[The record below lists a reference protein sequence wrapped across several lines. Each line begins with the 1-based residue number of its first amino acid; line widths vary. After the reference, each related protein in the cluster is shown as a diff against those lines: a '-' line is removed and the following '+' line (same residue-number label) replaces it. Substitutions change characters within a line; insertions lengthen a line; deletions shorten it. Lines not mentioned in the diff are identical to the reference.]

1 LASWLFAGIR
11 LPLILG
17 AAALI
22 AYAVFFANPYDLRV
36 LTLCGIYALFVLG
49 FQFVFG
55 HAGAVS
61 LAQATFFGIG
71 GYITGILATR
81 FGFPFLMTFPLSIA
95 GPALLAVIV
104 AAPVLKL
111 EEHYFSLATLGI
123 GLVVLLLAIQW
134 TDVTGGTNGLAGIP
148 AIELPGFVVAD
159 RRSVLWFV
167 WGIVA
172 VAGLL
177 AYQVTRGLHGQAYH
191 LMRENREAAASLGLN
206 IAELRFSA
214 FVLSAAYGGAAGA
227 LMAHVIHV
235 VSPENLDLTLMVTCL
250 TMTVIG
256 GRTRIAGAILGA
268 TLIVYLR
275 EWFRVL
281 ENYYMIAY
289 GTVAL
294 AVLIVAPYGL
304 VGALERLR
312 VLLFGRSLAA
322 PTVVATAP
330 LPAAAREKAVATQI
344 PLQDALQDPLRE
356 HLQEPL
362 LAVDD
367 VALAFGGVKALDG
380 VSLSCKQGE
389 IVGLIGPN
397 GSGKTTLLNVVSGLY
412 SCQSGRVTFLAHDIT
427 DTPAYAIARLG
438 VARTFQHIH
447 LVDDLSVLD
456 NIAVARAGIDGG
468 GLMQAIGTFGRDRRL
483 EAARRIAL
491 AAAER
496 LGIAGVAMEP
506 CGNLPYG
513 TRRRVE
519 VARALATGPRV
530 LLLDEPAAGLNEQ
543 EQVDLADRIRT
554 FGADGV
560 TVLVVE
566 HNLVF
571 LAALA
576 ERLICLDRGKVIASG
591 LPEAVRREPAVIEA
605 YLGLDAG
612 IPELVLAAG
621 PS

>member
-11 LPLILG
+11 LPLVLG
-17 AAALI
+17 AAALV
-22 AYAVFFANPYDLRV
+22 AYAAFVAGPYDLRV
-36 LTLCGIYALFVLG
+36 LTLCGIYALLVLG

-81 FGFPFLMTFPLSIA
+81 FGCAFLITFPLSIA
-95 GPALLAVIV
+95 GPVLLAVIV
-104 AAPVLKL
+104 AVPVLKL

-134 TDVTGGTNGLAGIP
+134 SDVTGGSNGLSGIP
-148 AIELPGFVVAD
+148 SIELPGLAVVD

-167 WGIVA
+167 WA
-172 VAGLL
+172 VVVIGCLL
-177 AYQVTRGLHGQAYH
+177 SRLVTRGLYGHAYH
-191 LMRENREAAASLGLN
+191 LMRENREAASSLGLN
-206 IAELRFSA
+206 IAELRFGA
-214 FVLSAAYGGAAGA
+214 FILSAAYGGAAGA

-235 VSPENLDLTLMVTCL
+235 VSPENLDLSLMVTCL

-268 TLIVYLR
+268 ILIVYLR

-289 GTVAL
+289 GTAAL
-294 AVLIVAPYGL
+294 AVLILAPYGL

-312 VLLFGRSLAA
+312 IVLFGQARVQAQPQAVRTQL
-322 PTVVATAP
+322 PRGVVRGT
-330 LPAAAREKAVATQI
+330 PASAEA
-344 PLQDALQDPLRE
+344 
-356 HLQEPL
+356 PL
-362 LAVDD
+362 LAVHD
-367 VALAFGGVKALDG
+367 VALAFGGVRALDG
-380 VSLSCKQGE
+380 VSFTLREGE

-397 GSGKTTLLNVVSGLY
+397 GSGKTTLLNVISGQYVSD
-412 SCQSGRVTFLAHDIT
+412 QGRVMFLGHDIT
-427 DTPAYAIARLG
+427 RAAAHAIARLG
-438 VARTFQHIH
+438 IARTFQHIH
-447 LVDDLSVLD
+447 LVDDLSALD

-468 GLMQAIGTFGRDRRL
+468 GLMKALSTIGPDHRL
-483 EAARRIAL
+483 DAARQIAM
-491 AAAER
+491 AAADR
-496 LGIAGVAMEP
+496 LGVADVAMEP
-506 CGNLPYG
+506 CGRLPYG

-543 EQVDLADRIRT
+543 EQRDLADRIRT
-554 FGADGV
+554 FAGDGI

-576 ERLICLDRGKVIASG
+576 ERLICLDRGRVIASG
-591 LPEAVRREPAVIEA
+591 LPESVRREPAVIEA
-605 YLGLDAG
+605 YLGLGTAG
-612 IPELVLAAG
+612 QVPALAG
-621 PS
+621 TS

>member
-1 LASWLFAGIR
+1 LASWLSNGIR
-11 LPLILG
+11 LPLVLG

-22 AYAVFFANPYDLRV
+22 AYALFFASPYDLRV
-36 LTLCGIYALFVLG
+36 LTICGIYALLVLG

-81 FGFPFLMTFPLSIA
+81 FGFPFLATFPLSIA
-95 GPALLAVIV
+95 GPALLAVTIAV
-104 AAPVLKL
+104 PVLKL

-134 TDVTGGTNGLAGIP
+134 SDVTGGANGLAGIP
-148 AIELPGFVVAD
+148 AIELPGLTIAD

-167 WGIVA
+167 WAIVA
-172 VAGLL
+172 VGCLI

-191 LMRENREAAASLGLN
+191 LMRENLEAASSLGLN
-206 IAELRFSA
+206 IAELRFAA

-235 VSPENLDLTLMVTCL
+235 VSPENLDLALMVTCL

-289 GTVAL
+289 GTAAL
-294 AVLIVAPYGL
+294 AVLIMAPYGL

-312 VLLFGRSLAA
+312 VLLFGVSRMA
-322 PTVVATAP
+322 PPPAGVP
-330 LPAAAREKAVATQI
+330 LVQSGRPAAARSTDSI
-344 PLQDALQDPLRE
+344 LT
-356 HLQEPL
+356 
-362 LAVDD
+362 VDG

-380 VSLSCKQGE
+380 VGLSCTQGE
-389 IVGLIGPN
+389 IIGLIGPN
-397 GSGKTTLLNVVSGLY
+397 GSGKTTLLNVISGLA
-412 SCQSGRVTFLAHDIT
+412 SCQRGRVTFFGRDIT
-427 DTPAYAIARLG
+427 KAPAYTIARLG
-438 VARTFQHIH
+438 ISRTFQHIH

-468 GLMQAIGTFGRDRRL
+468 GLLQAIGTVGRDRRL
-483 EAARRIAL
+483 KEARRIAL

-496 LGIAGVAMEP
+496 LGIADVAMDP
-506 CGNLPYG
+506 CGRLTYG
-513 TRRRVE
+513 TRRR
-519 VARALATGPRV
+519 
-530 LLLDEPAAGLNEQ
+530 
-543 EQVDLADRIRT
+543 DRR
-554 FGADGV
+554 
-560 TVLVVE
+560 
-566 HNLVF
+566 
-571 LAALA
+571 
-576 ERLICLDRGKVIASG
+576 RIA
-591 LPEAVRREPAVIEA
+591 
-605 YLGLDAG
+605 
-612 IPELVLAAG
+612 
-621 PS
+621 

>member
-1 LASWLFAGIR
+1 MPSWLFHDIR
-11 LPLILG
+11 FPLILG

-22 AYAVFFANPYDLRV
+22 AYALFFASPYDLRV
-36 LTLCGIYALFVLG
+36 LTICGIYTLLVLG

-81 FGFPFLMTFPLSIA
+81 FGFPFLATFPLSIA
-95 GPALLAVIV
+95 GPALLAVIIAV
-104 AAPVLKL
+104 PVLKL

-134 TDVTGGTNGLAGIP
+134 SDVTGGTNGLASIP
-148 AIELPGFVVAD
+148 SIELPGLTIAD

-167 WGIVA
+167 WAIVTI
-172 VAGLL
+172 GCFI

-191 LMRENREAAASLGLN
+191 LMRENLEAASSLGLN
-206 IAELRFSA
+206 IAELRFGA

-235 VSPENLDLTLMVTCL
+235 VSPENLDLALMVTCL

-294 AVLIVAPYGL
+294 AVLIMAPYGL
-304 VGALERLR
+304 VGAIERLR
-312 VLLFGRSLAA
+312 VLLFGPSRVALPPAGSLPIQSAK
-322 PTVVATAP
+322 PTP
-330 LPAAAREKAVATQI
+330 M
-344 PLQDALQDPLRE
+344 ALGL
-356 HLQEPL
+356 EPL
-362 LAVDD
+362 LTVES

-380 VSLSCKQGE
+380 VGLSCRQGE

-397 GSGKTTLLNVVSGLY
+397 GSGKTTLLNVISGLAT
-412 SCQSGRVTFLAHDIT
+412 CQHGSVTFLGRDIT
-427 DTPAYAIARLG
+427 KAPAYAIARLG
-438 VARTFQHIH
+438 ISRTFQHIH
-447 LVDDLSVLD
+447 LVDDLSALD
-456 NIAVARAGIDGG
+456 NIAVSRAGIDAG
-468 GLMQAIGTFGRDRRL
+468 GLLRVIGTIGRDRALDR
-483 EAARRIAL
+483 ARQVAL

-496 LGIAGVAMEP
+496 LGIAEIAMEP
-506 CGNLPYG
+506 CGRLPYG

-519 VARALATGPRV
+519 VARALATEPRL
-530 LLLDEPAAGLNEQ
+530 LLLDEPAAGLNEH
-543 EQVDLADRIRT
+543 EQKDLASRIRSFAT
-554 FGADGV
+554 EGI

-571 LAALA
+571 LAVLA

-591 LPEAVRREPAVIEA
+591 LPEAVRKEPAVIEA
-605 YLGLDAG
+605 YLGLEADVD
-612 IPELVLAAG
+612 ELSLVA
-621 PS
+621 SS

>member
-1 LASWLFAGIR
+1 MPSWLSNGIR
-11 LPLILG
+11 LPLALG

-22 AYAVFFANPYDLRV
+22 AYALVFAGSYDLRV
-36 LTLCGIYALFVLG
+36 LTLCGIYALLVLG

-81 FGFPFLMTFPLSIA
+81 FGFPFLATFPLSIA
-95 GPALLAVIV
+95 GPAVLAVIV
-104 AAPVLKL
+104 AVPVLKL

-134 TDVTGGTNGLAGIP
+134 SDVTGGTNGLAGIP
-148 AIELPGFVVAD
+148 AIELPGVTIAD

-167 WGIVA
+167 WTIVTI
-172 VAGLL
+172 GCLI
-177 AYQVTRGLHGQAYH
+177 AYQVTRGLHGHAYH
-191 LMRENREAAASLGLN
+191 LMRENLEAASSLGLN
-206 IAELRFSA
+206 TAELRFGA

-235 VSPENLDLTLMVTCL
+235 VSPENLDLALMVTCL

-289 GTVAL
+289 GTAAL
-294 AVLIVAPYGL
+294 AVLIAAPYGL

-312 VLLFGRSLAA
+312 VLFFGESRA
-322 PTVVATAP
+322 PP
-330 LPAAAREKAVATQI
+330 PPAALRLPVGARHERAHAG
-344 PLQDALQDPLRE
+344 AS
-356 HLQEPL
+356 PL
-362 LAVDD
+362 LAVDAI
-367 VALAFGGVKALDG
+367 ALAFGGVKALDG
-380 VSLSCKQGE
+380 VSLSCTQGE
-389 IVGLIGPN
+389 IIGLIGPN
-397 GSGKTTLLNVVSGLY
+397 GSGKTTLLNVISGLA
-412 SCQSGRVTFLAHDIT
+412 SCQRGRVTFLGGEIT
-427 DTPAYAIARLG
+427 RAPAYAIARLG
-438 VARTFQHIH
+438 IARTFQHIH

-456 NIAVARAGIDGG
+456 NIAVARSGIDSG
-468 GLMQAIGTFGRDRRL
+468 GLLQAIGTIGRDRRL
-483 EAARRIAL
+483 EDARAIAL
-491 AAAER
+491 AAADR
-496 LGIAGVAMEP
+496 LGVADVAMEP
-506 CGNLPYG
+506 CGRLPYG

-519 VARALATGPRV
+519 VARALATAPSL

-543 EQVDLADRIRT
+543 EQRDLANRIRS
-554 FGADGV
+554 FADEGI

-605 YLGLDAG
+605 YLGLEADVA
-612 IPELVLAAG
+612 ELALAG

>member
-1 LASWLFAGIR
+1 MASWLSNGIR

-22 AYAVFFANPYDLRV
+22 AYALFLANPYDLRV
-36 LTLCGIYALFVLG
+36 LTICGIYALLVLG

-81 FGFPFLMTFPLSIA
+81 FGFPFLATFPLSIA
-95 GPALLAVIV
+95 GPALLAVIIGV
-104 AAPVLKL
+104 PVLKL

-134 TDVTGGTNGLAGIP
+134 SDVTGGTNGLAGIP
-148 AIELPGFVVAD
+148 AIELPGFTIAD

-167 WGIVA
+167 WVIVA
-172 VAGLL
+172 IGCLI

-191 LMRENREAAASLGLN
+191 LMRENLEAASSLGLN
-206 IAELRFSA
+206 IAELRFGA

-235 VSPENLDLTLMVTCL
+235 VSPENLDLALMVTCL

-289 GTVAL
+289 GTAAL
-294 AVLIVAPYGL
+294 AVLIMAPYGL

-312 VLLFGRSLAA
+312 VLIFGASRVAPPPTSL
-322 PTVVATAP
+322 PRIPSVKP
-330 LPAAAREKAVATQI
+330 AVAKAGTKSI
-344 PLQDALQDPLRE
+344 
-356 HLQEPL
+356 
-362 LAVDD
+362 LAVDG

-380 VSLSCKQGE
+380 VGLSCTQGE
-389 IVGLIGPN
+389 IIGLIGPN
-397 GSGKTTLLNVVSGLY
+397 GSGKTTLLNVISGLA
-412 SCQSGRVTFLAHDIT
+412 SCQRGSVTFLGRDIT
-427 DTPAYAIARLG
+427 KAPAYTIARLG
-438 VARTFQHIH
+438 ISRTFQHIH

-468 GLMQAIGTFGRDRRL
+468 GLLAAIGTLGRDHEL
-483 EAARRIAL
+483 DKARRIAL

-496 LGIAGVAMEP
+496 LGIADVAMEP
-506 CGNLPYG
+506 CGRLPYG

-519 VARALATGPRV
+519 VARALATAPRL

-543 EQVDLADRIRT
+543 EQRDLASRIRS
-554 FGADGV
+554 FAAEGI

-576 ERLICLDRGKVIASG
+576 ERLICLDRGRVIAAG

-605 YLGLDAG
+605 YLGLEADVA
-612 IPELVLAAG
+612 ELSLAA
-621 PS
+621 PT

>member
-22 AYAVFFANPYDLRV
+22 AYAVLFANPYDLRV
-36 LTLCGIYALFVLG
+36 LTLCGIYALLVLG

-95 GPALLAVIV
+95 GPSLLAVII

-123 GLVVLLLAIQW
+123 GLVVLLLAVQW
-134 TDVTGGTNGLAGIP
+134 SDVTGGTNGLAGIP

-172 VAGLL
+172 VACLL

-206 IAELRFSA
+206 AELRFSA

-294 AVLIVAPYGL
+294 AVLIAAPYGL

-312 VLLFGRSLAA
+312 VFLFGRSRAA
-322 PTVVATAP
+322 PAVVATAA
-330 LPAAAREKAVATQI
+330 LPAAAHERPVA
-344 PLQDALQDPLRE
+344 A
-356 HLQEPL
+356 QETLKDQRPAPL

-380 VSLSCKQGE
+380 VSLSCQPGE

-397 GSGKTTLLNVVSGLY
+397 GSGKTTLLNVISGLY
-412 SCQSGRVTFLAHDIT
+412 SCQSGRVAFLAHNIT
-427 DTPAYAIARLG
+427 RAPAYAIARLG

-456 NIAVARAGIDGG
+456 NIAVARAGIDGAVG
-468 GLMQAIGTFGRDRRL
+468 SCRRS
-483 EAARRIAL
+483 ARS
-491 AAAER
+491 
-496 LGIAGVAMEP
+496 
-506 CGNLPYG
+506 
-513 TRRRVE
+513 
-519 VARALATGPRV
+519 
-530 LLLDEPAAGLNEQ
+530 
-543 EQVDLADRIRT
+543 
-554 FGADGV
+554 GV
-560 TVLVVE
+560 T
-566 HNLVF
+566 
-571 LAALA
+571 AASNRRA
-576 ERLICLDRGKVIASG
+576 ASHSRLPTD
-591 LPEAVRREPAVIEA
+591 
-605 YLGLDAG
+605 
-612 IPELVLAAG
+612 
-621 PS
+621 

>member
-1 LASWLFAGIR
+1 MASWLFAGIR

-36 LTLCGIYALFVLG
+36 LTLCGIYALLVLG

-71 GYITGILATR
+71 GYVTGILATR
-81 FGFPFLMTFPLSIA
+81 FGFPFLITFPLSIA
-95 GPALLAVIV
+95 GPALLAVIIAV
-104 AAPVLKL
+104 PVLKL

-134 TDVTGGTNGLAGIP
+134 SDVTGGTNGLSGIP
-148 AIELPGFVVAD
+148 AIKLPGFAVVD

-167 WGIVA
+167 WGMVA
-172 VAGLL
+172 IGCLL
-177 AYQVTRGLHGQAYH
+177 AHQVTRGLHGQAYH
-191 LMRENREAAASLGLN
+191 LMRENREAASSLGLN
-206 IAELRFSA
+206 VAELRFGA

-235 VSPENLDLTLMVTCL
+235 VSPENLDLALMVTCL

-256 GRTRIAGAILGA
+256 GRTRIAGAVLGA

-289 GTVAL
+289 GTAAL
-294 AVLIVAPYGL
+294 VTLILAPYGL
-304 VGALERLR
+304 VGALDRLR
-312 VLLFGRSLAA
+312 AFLIAPARAA
-322 PTVVATAP
+322 PPIVPAPLMRTAARDASVVAAGG
-330 LPAAAREKAVATQI
+330 
-344 PLQDALQDPLRE
+344 
-356 HLQEPL
+356 PL
-362 LAVDD
+362 LTVDN

-380 VSLSCKQGE
+380 VSLFCNQGE

-397 GSGKTTLLNVVSGLY
+397 GSGKTTLLNVISGLY
-412 SCQSGRVTFLAHDIT
+412 ACDDGRVTYLAHDIT
-427 DTPAYAIARLG
+427 REPTYAIARLG
-438 VARTFQHIH
+438 IARTFQHIH

-468 GLMQAIGTFGRDRRL
+468 GLMQAIVTVGRDRRL
-483 EAARRIAL
+483 DAARRIAIS
-491 AAAER
+491 AADR
-496 LGIAGVAMEP
+496 LGVAPVAMQP
-506 CGNLPYG
+506 CGHLPYG

-519 VARALATGPRV
+519 IARAFATGPRV
-530 LLLDEPAAGLNEQ
+530 LLLDEPAAGLNEE
-543 EQVDLADRIRT
+543 EQRDLAERIRT
-554 FGADGV
+554 FGADGI

-605 YLGLDAG
+605 YLGLEAG
-612 IPELVLAAG
+612 VAELALDE
-621 PS
+621 PP

>member
-1 LASWLFAGIR
+1 MASWLLTGIR
-11 LPLILG
+11 LPLIAG

-22 AYAVFFANPYDLRV
+22 IYAAFFADPYQLRV
-36 LTLCGIYALFVLG
+36 LTLCAIYALFVLG

-71 GYITGILATR
+71 GYVTGIVATR
-81 FGFPFLMTFPLSIA
+81 FGFGFLVTFPLSIA
-95 GPALLAVIV
+95 AAALLAVIV
-104 AAPVLKL
+104 AVPVLKL

-134 TDVTGGTNGLAGIP
+134 SDVTGGTNGFAGIP
-148 AIELPGFVVAD
+148 GIELPGFAVTD

-167 WGIVA
+167 WAI
-172 VAGLL
+172 L
-177 AYQVTRGLHGQAYH
+177 ALGCLIAHQVTRGLYGQAYH
-191 LMRENREAAASLGLN
+191 LMRTNAAAASSLGLN
-206 IAELRFSA
+206 IAKLRFGA

-235 VSPENLDLTLMVTCL
+235 VSPENLDLALMVTCL

-268 TLIVYLR
+268 ILIVYLR

-294 AVLIVAPYGL
+294 AVLILAPYGL

-312 VLLFGRSLAA
+312 LALFGRARVAAA
-322 PTVVATAP
+322 PAPRP
-330 LPAAAREKAVATQI
+330 LPRPVPDKRPPEG
-344 PLQDALQDPLRE
+344 
-356 HLQEPL
+356 HEPL
-362 LAVDD
+362 LAVDR

-380 VSLSCKQGE
+380 VSLALTPGE

-412 SCQSGRVTFLAHDIT
+412 AGNQGRVVFDGHDIT
-427 DTPAYAIARLG
+427 QAPAYAIAQLG

-447 LVDDLSVLD
+447 LVDELSVVD

-468 GLMQAIGTFGRDRRL
+468 GLVTAITTVGPDRRRD
-483 EAARRIAL
+483 AARGIAM

-496 LGIAGVAMEP
+496 LGVAEVAMQP
-506 CGNLPYG
+506 CGSLPYG
-513 TRRRVE
+513 VRRRVE
-519 VARALATGPRV
+519 VARALATGPRL
-530 LLLDEPAAGLNEQ
+530 LLLDEPAAGLNEH
-543 EQVDLADRIRT
+543 EQRDLAERIRT
-554 FGADGV
+554 FSADGI

-576 ERLICLDRGKVIASG
+576 ERLICLDRGRVIAAG

-605 YLGLDAG
+605 YLGLEAEV
-612 IPELVLAAG
+612 PELALTAQ
-621 PS
+621 P

>member
-1 LASWLFAGIR
+1 MASWLFAGIR

-36 LTLCGIYALFVLG
+36 LTLCGIYALLVLG

-134 TDVTGGTNGLAGIP
+134 TDVTGGANGLAGIP

-294 AVLIVAPYGL
+294 AVLIAAPYGL
-304 VGALERLR
+304 VGAVERLR

-330 LPAAAREKAVATQI
+330 LPAAAVATKFRRKI
-344 PLQDALQDPLRE
+344 RYKIRCESTYKSRYWPSTTSRLR
-356 HLQEPL
+356 
-362 LAVDD
+362 
-367 VALAFGGVKALDG
+367 
-380 VSLSCKQGE
+380 S
-389 IVGLIGPN
+389 
-397 GSGKTTLLNVVSGLY
+397 
-412 SCQSGRVTFLAHDIT
+412 
-427 DTPAYAIARLG
+427 
-438 VARTFQHIH
+438 
-447 LVDDLSVLD
+447 
-456 NIAVARAGIDGG
+456 
-468 GLMQAIGTFGRDRRL
+468 
-483 EAARRIAL
+483 AA
-491 AAAER
+491 
-496 LGIAGVAMEP
+496 
-506 CGNLPYG
+506 
-513 TRRRVE
+513 
-519 VARALATGPRV
+519 
-530 LLLDEPAAGLNEQ
+530 
-543 EQVDLADRIRT
+543 
-554 FGADGV
+554 
-560 TVLVVE
+560 
-566 HNLVF
+566 
-571 LAALA
+571 
-576 ERLICLDRGKVIASG
+576 
-591 LPEAVRREPAVIEA
+591 
-605 YLGLDAG
+605 
-612 IPELVLAAG
+612 
-621 PS
+621 

>member
-1 LASWLFAGIR
+1 LASWLSNGIR
-11 LPLILG
+11 LPLVLG

-22 AYAVFFANPYDLRV
+22 AYALFFASPYDLRM
-36 LTLCGIYALFVLG
+36 LTICGIYALLVLG

-81 FGFPFLMTFPLSIA
+81 FGFPFLATFPLSIA
-95 GPALLAVIV
+95 GPALLAVIIAV
-104 AAPVLKL
+104 PVLKL

-134 TDVTGGTNGLAGIP
+134 SDVTGGTNGLAGIP
-148 AIELPGFVVAD
+148 AIELPGLTIAD

-167 WGIVA
+167 WAIVA
-172 VAGLL
+172 IGCLI

-191 LMRENREAAASLGLN
+191 LMRENLEAASSLGLN
-206 IAELRFSA
+206 IAELRFGA

-235 VSPENLDLTLMVTCL
+235 VSPENLDLALMVTCL

-289 GTVAL
+289 GTAAL
-294 AVLIVAPYGL
+294 AVLIMAPYGL

-312 VLLFGRSLAA
+312 VLLFGVSRIAA
-322 PTVVATAP
+322 PPAGLPLIQSGRPVAAQRSAEPILTVDG
-330 LPAAAREKAVATQI
+330 I
-344 PLQDALQDPLRE
+344 
-356 HLQEPL
+356 
-362 LAVDD
+362 
-367 VALAFGGVKALDG
+367 ALAFGGVKALDG
-380 VSLSCKQGE
+380 VGLSCTQGE
-389 IVGLIGPN
+389 IIGLIGPN
-397 GSGKTTLLNVVSGLY
+397 GSGKTTLLNVISGLA
-412 SCQSGRVTFLAHDIT
+412 SRQHGSVTFLGRDIT
-427 DTPAYAIARLG
+427 KAPAYAIARLG
-438 VARTFQHIH
+438 ISRTFQHIP

-456 NIAVARAGIDGG
+456 NIAVARAGSDGG
-468 GLMQAIGTFGRDRRL
+468 GLLQAIGTVGRDRRL
-483 EAARRIAL
+483 QDARGIAL

-496 LGIAGVAMEP
+496 LGIANVAMER
-506 CGNLPYG
+506 CGRLPYG

-519 VARALATGPRV
+519 VARALATAPHL

-543 EQVDLADRIRT
+543 EQKDLAGRIRS
-554 FGADGV
+554 FAAEGI

-576 ERLICLDRGKVIASG
+576 ERLICLDRGKVIAAG

-605 YLGLDAG
+605 YLGLEADVA
-612 IPELVLAAG
+612 ELSLAA

>member
-1 LASWLFAGIR
+1 
-11 LPLILG
+11 
-17 AAALI
+17 
-22 AYAVFFANPYDLRV
+22 
-36 LTLCGIYALFVLG
+36 
-49 FQFVFG
+49 
-55 HAGAVS
+55 
-61 LAQATFFGIG
+61 
-71 GYITGILATR
+71 
-81 FGFPFLMTFPLSIA
+81 
-95 GPALLAVIV
+95 
-104 AAPVLKL
+104 
-111 EEHYFSLATLGI
+111 
-123 GLVVLLLAIQW
+123 
-134 TDVTGGTNGLAGIP
+134 
-148 AIELPGFVVAD
+148 
-159 RRSVLWFV
+159 
-167 WGIVA
+167 
-172 VAGLL
+172 
-177 AYQVTRGLHGQAYH
+177 
-191 LMRENREAAASLGLN
+191 MRENLEAASSVGLN

-330 LPAAAREKAVATQI
+330 LPAAREKAVATQI

-389 IVGLIGPN
+389 IVGLIVPN

-456 NIAVARAGIDGG
+456 NIAVARAGSDGG
-468 GLMQAIGTFGRDRRL
+468 GLLQAIGTVGRDRRL
-483 EAARRIAL
+483 QDAR
-491 AAAER
+491 
-496 LGIAGVAMEP
+496 
-506 CGNLPYG
+506 
-513 TRRRVE
+513 
-519 VARALATGPRV
+519 
-530 LLLDEPAAGLNEQ
+530 
-543 EQVDLADRIRT
+543 
-554 FGADGV
+554 
-560 TVLVVE
+560 
-566 HNLVF
+566 
-571 LAALA
+571 
-576 ERLICLDRGKVIASG
+576 G
-591 LPEAVRREPAVIEA
+591 LPP
-605 YLGLDAG
+605 
-612 IPELVLAAG
+612 
-621 PS
+621 

>member
-1 LASWLFAGIR
+1 
-11 LPLILG
+11 
-17 AAALI
+17 
-22 AYAVFFANPYDLRV
+22 
-36 LTLCGIYALFVLG
+36 
-49 FQFVFG
+49 
-55 HAGAVS
+55 
-61 LAQATFFGIG
+61 
-71 GYITGILATR
+71 
-81 FGFPFLMTFPLSIA
+81 M
-95 GPALLAVIV
+95 
-104 AAPVLKL
+104 
-111 EEHYFSLATLGI
+111 
-123 GLVVLLLAIQW
+123 
-134 TDVTGGTNGLAGIP
+134 
-148 AIELPGFVVAD
+148 
-159 RRSVLWFV
+159 
-167 WGIVA
+167 
-172 VAGLL
+172 
-177 AYQVTRGLHGQAYH
+177 
-191 LMRENREAAASLGLN
+191 
-206 IAELRFSA
+206 
-214 FVLSAAYGGAAGA
+214 
-227 LMAHVIHV
+227 
-235 VSPENLDLTLMVTCL
+235 
-250 TMTVIG
+250 
-256 GRTRIAGAILGA
+256 
-268 TLIVYLR
+268 
-275 EWFRVL
+275 
-281 ENYYMIAY
+281 
-289 GTVAL
+289 
-294 AVLIVAPYGL
+294 
-304 VGALERLR
+304 
-312 VLLFGRSLAA
+312 
-322 PTVVATAP
+322 
-330 LPAAAREKAVATQI
+330 
-344 PLQDALQDPLRE
+344 
-356 HLQEPL
+356 
-362 LAVDD
+362 
-367 VALAFGGVKALDG
+367 KALDG

-397 GSGKTTLLNVVSGLY
+397 GSGKTTLLNVMSGLY

-427 DTPAYAIARLG
+427 RTPAYAIARLG

-496 LGIAGVAMEP
+496 LGIAGVATEP

-612 IPELVLAAG
+612 IPELALAAG

>member
-1 LASWLFAGIR
+1 MASWLLAGIR

-22 AYAVFFANPYDLRV
+22 VYAVFFANPYDLRV
-36 LTLCGIYALFVLG
+36 LTLCGIYALLVLG

-95 GPALLAVIV
+95 GPSLLAVII

-134 TDVTGGTNGLAGIP
+134 SEVTGGTNGLAGIP

-172 VAGLL
+172 VACLL
-177 AYQVTRGLHGQAYH
+177 AYQMTRGLHGQAYH

-206 IAELRFSA
+206 IAELRFGA

-294 AVLIVAPYGL
+294 AVLIAAPYGL

-312 VLLFGRSLAA
+312 VFLFGRGPAA
-322 PTVVATAP
+322 PTVVATAA
-330 LPAAAREKAVATQI
+330 LPAAARKKPVVAQE
-344 PLQDALQDPLRE
+344 PLQEPL
-356 HLQEPL
+356 LEPL
-362 LAVDD
+362 LAVDE

-397 GSGKTTLLNVVSGLY
+397 GSGKTTLLNVMSGLY

-427 DTPAYAIARLG
+427 RAPAYAIARLG

-483 EAARRIAL
+483 EGARRIAL
-491 AAAER
+491 AAADR

-506 CGNLPYG
+506 CGSLPYG

-605 YLGLDAG
+605 YLGLDADV
-612 IPELVLAAG
+612 PELALTAG

>member
-1 LASWLFAGIR
+1 VGIR
-11 LPLILG
+11 LPLVLG
-17 AAALI
+17 AAALFV
-22 AYAVFFANPYDLRV
+22 YALLFASPYDLRV
-36 LTLCGIYALFVLG
+36 LTLCGIYALLVLG

-81 FGFPFLMTFPLSIA
+81 FGLPFLITFPLSIA
-95 GPALLAVIV
+95 GPALLAVIIAV
-104 AAPVLKL
+104 PVLKL
-111 EEHYFSLATLGI
+111 EDHYFSLATLGI
-123 GLVVLLLAIQW
+123 GLVVLLLAVQW
-134 TDVTGGTNGLAGIP
+134 SEVTGGTNGFAGIP
-148 AIELPGFVVAD
+148 AIELPGFAIAD

-172 VAGLL
+172 VCCLL
-177 AYQVTRGLHGQAYH
+177 AYQVTRGLHG
-191 LMRENREAAASLGLN
+191 
-206 IAELRFSA
+206 
-214 FVLSAAYGGAAGA
+214 AAYGGAAGA

-235 VSPENLDLTLMVTCL
+235 VSPENLDLALMVTIL

-256 GRTRIAGAILGA
+256 GRTHIAGAILGA
-268 TLIVYLR
+268 LLIVYLR

-289 GTVAL
+289 GTAAL
-294 AVLIVAPYGL
+294 ATLIVAPYGL
-304 VGALERLR
+304 VGAIERLR
-312 VLLFGRSLAA
+312 LYLFGPGRAAA
-322 PTVVATAP
+322 PINTAGALYATTREPVVAA
-330 LPAAAREKAVATQI
+330 
-344 PLQDALQDPLRE
+344 
-356 HLQEPL
+356 QEPL
-362 LAVDD
+362 LAVDN
-367 VALAFGGVKALDG
+367 VALAFGGVQALDG
-380 VSLSCKQGE
+380 VSLTCQQGQ

-397 GSGKTTLLNVVSGLY
+397 GSGKTTLLNVISGLY
-412 SCQSGRVTFLAHDIT
+412 SCDQGRVTFLAHDIT
-427 DTPAYAIARLG
+427 REPAYAIARLG

-447 LVDDLSVLD
+447 LADDLSVLD

-468 GLMQAIGTFGRDRRL
+468 GLMRAIITFGRDHRL
-483 EAARRIAL
+483 EAARRTAFS
-491 AAAER
+491 AADR
-496 LGIAGVAMEP
+496 LGIADVAMQA
-506 CGNLPYG
+506 CGRLPYG

-543 EQVDLADRIRT
+543 EQKDLADRIRT
-554 FGADGV
+554 FSADGI

-591 LPEAVRREPAVIEA
+591 LPEAVRRAPAVIEA
-605 YLGLDAG
+605 YLGLDPDV
-612 IPELVLAAG
+612 PELALA
-621 PS
+621 SSS

>member
-1 LASWLFAGIR
+1 LGLASWLFAGIR

-17 AAALI
+17 AVALI
-22 AYAVFFANPYDLRV
+22 FYALFFASPYDLRV
-36 LTLCGIYALFVLG
+36 LTLCGIYALLVLG

-81 FGFPFLMTFPLSIA
+81 LGFPFLITFPLSIA
-95 GPALLAVIV
+95 GPALLAVIIAV
-104 AAPVLKL
+104 PVLKL

-134 TDVTGGTNGLAGIP
+134 SDVTGGTNGLAGIP
-148 AIELPGFVVAD
+148 AIELPGFAIAD

-172 VAGLL
+172 VGCLL

-206 IAELRFSA
+206 IAELRFGA
-214 FVLSAAYGGAAGA
+214 FVLSAAYGGGAGA

-235 VSPENLDLTLMVTCL
+235 VSPENLDLALMVMVL

-256 GRTRIAGAILGA
+256 GRTHIAGAILGA
-268 TLIVYLR
+268 LLIVYLR

-289 GTVAL
+289 GTAAL
-294 AVLIVAPYGL
+294 ATLIVAPYGL
-304 VGALERLR
+304 VGAIERLR
-312 VLLFGRSLAA
+312 TVLFGPSHAA
-322 PTVVATAP
+322 PPTTVAQPPHATARP
-330 LPAAAREKAVATQI
+330 TPVAACEQ
-344 PLQDALQDPLRE
+344 
-356 HLQEPL
+356 L
-362 LAVDD
+362 LAVDN

-380 VSLSCKQGE
+380 VSFTCEQGE

-397 GSGKTTLLNVVSGLY
+397 GSGKTTLLNVISGLY
-412 SCQSGRVTFLAHDIT
+412 SCERGSVTFLAHNIT
-427 DTPAYAIARLG
+427 REPAYAIARLG
-438 VARTFQHIH
+438 LARTFQHIH
-447 LVDDLSVLD
+447 LADDLTVLD

-468 GLMQAIGTFGRDRRL
+468 GLMQAIVTLGRDRRL
-483 EAARRIAL
+483 DAARRIAIS
-491 AAAER
+491 AADR
-496 LGIAGVAMEP
+496 LGIADVAMQT
-506 CGNLPYG
+506 CGRLPYG

-543 EQVDLADRIRT
+543 EQKDLADRIRT
-554 FGADGV
+554 FSADGI

-591 LPEAVRREPAVIEA
+591 LPETVRRAPAVIEA
-605 YLGLDAG
+605 YLGLDADDS
-612 IPELVLAAG
+612 ELAPAG
-621 PS
+621 SP

>member
-1 LASWLFAGIR
+1 LASWVFAGIR

-22 AYAVFFANPYDLRV
+22 AYALFFASPYDLRV
-36 LTLCGIYALFVLG
+36 LTLCGIYALLVLG

-71 GYITGILATR
+71 GYVTGILATR
-81 FGFPFLMTFPLSIA
+81 FGFPFLVTFPLSIA
-95 GPALLAVIV
+95 GSALLAVVIAV
-104 AAPVLKL
+104 PVLKL

-134 TDVTGGTNGLAGIP
+134 SDVTGGTNGLAGIP
-148 AIELPGFVVAD
+148 SIELPGFTVSD
-159 RRSVLWFV
+159 RRSILWFV
-167 WGIVA
+167 WGV
-172 VAGLL
+172 VGLGCLL
-177 AYQVTRGLHGQAYH
+177 AYQLTRGLYGQAYH

-235 VSPENLDLTLMVTCL
+235 VSPENLDLAFMVTCL

-256 GRTRIAGAILGA
+256 GRTQIAGAILGA
-268 TLIVYLR
+268 CLIVYLR

-289 GTVAL
+289 GTAAL
-294 AVLIVAPYGL
+294 AALILAPYGL
-304 VGALERLR
+304 IGAVERLR
-312 VLLFGRSLAA
+312 SSLFGPSRAVPPPTAAPLPRSLARDA
-322 PTVVATAP
+322 QVA
-330 LPAAAREKAVATQI
+330 
-344 PLQDALQDPLRE
+344 AL
-356 HLQEPL
+356 EPL
-362 LAVDD
+362 LSVDN

-380 VSLSCKQGE
+380 VSLTCRQGE

-397 GSGKTTLLNVVSGLY
+397 GSGKTTLLNVISGLY
-412 SCQSGRVTFLAHDIT
+412 SCDVGSVAFLAHDIT
-427 DTPAYAIARLG
+427 RDPAYAIARFG
-438 VARTFQHIH
+438 IARTFQHIH

-456 NIAVARAGIDGG
+456 NIAVARAGPDGG
-468 GLMQAIGTFGRDRRL
+468 GLMRAMATLGRDPRL
-483 EAARRIAL
+483 DTARRIAI
-491 AAAER
+491 AAADR
-496 LGIAGVAMEP
+496 LGIADIAMEP
-506 CGNLPYG
+506 CGRMPYG

-519 VARALATGPRV
+519 VARALATGPRI
-530 LLLDEPAAGLNEQ
+530 LLLDEPAAGLNER
-543 EQVDLADRIRT
+543 EQRDLADRIRT
-554 FGADGV
+554 FGADGI

-591 LPEAVRREPAVIEA
+591 LPENVRREPAVIEA
-605 YLGLDAG
+605 YLGLDADL
-612 IPELVLAAG
+612 PELALAER
-621 PS
+621 S